1 LPTQYWLT
9 PRPVGVRLTAPLLE
23 LLVARTLGSGNN
35 YNSNERKLGLL
46 MSNKSKYPKEIVW
59 AAQYIL
65 SVSGRKK
72 LITEQKVEIMRDGV
86 AVSFGSMDAYCKGH
100 LFDLKTGQVRDYRQ
114 QMAAYALGVMQKFGE
129 KKLTCH
135 LIYSKYKKAE
145 TFDLSLEEAQHIV
158 YSIMDSVNDPTR
170 SPWPCSYCAWCARKE
185 SCTALNQF
193 AYTVTGQLE
202 AMRKINLNGPI
213 TPAVRERLLS
223 VVSALEGWACRIRE
237 KVNKE

>member
-1 LPTQYWLT
+1 MKETKLEQWEKIAYTILADPKASRSEVDCALTGITQSENTWL
-9 PRPVGVRLTAPLLE
+9 REQLQLK
-23 LLVARTLGSGNN
+23 RT
-35 YNSNERKLGLL
+35 K
-46 MSNKSKYPKEIVW
+46 
-59 AAQYIL
+59 
-65 SVSGRKK
+65 
-72 LITEQKVEIMRDGV
+72 
-86 AVSFGSMDAYCKGH
+86 DAYCKGH
-100 LFDLKTGQVRDYRQ
+100 LFELKTGQVRDYKQ
-114 QMAAYALGVMQKFGE
+114 QMAAYALGVMQKFGD

-135 LIYSKYKKAE
+135 LVYSRFKRAD
-145 TFDLSLEEAQHIV
+145 TFDLTITEAQDIV
-158 YSIMDSVNDPTR
+158 YGIMDSVNDPTR